1 MACPIH
7 ADTLLR
13 DIWPVQSMQ
22 WWRTNRIHHD
32 HWAALTLFISTSTL
46 GQAARCYGYQA
57 RNSHSDV
64 LYKTPPEFFVVNL
77 WIAFH
82 SSTSVWN
89 YLYLLTERSGHTP
102 KHRNHARRMRPHE
115 AYSSSSQQIAGCGQ
129 SSSPHSPLHN
139 LLEHLGRHEIPPKHT
154 LCLRADSW
162 FQLCHY
168 HNTFSATA
176 SEFPWVQL
184 SHENLCSHTNFK
196 PYHKPWC
203 FLWMKAPT
211 KTRYA
216 ADKPC

>member
-1 MACPIH
+1 M
-7 ADTLLR
+7 L
-13 DIWPVQSMQ
+13 W
-22 WWRTNRIHHD
+22 
-32 HWAALTLFISTSTL
+32 IS
-46 GQAARCYGYQA
+46 GP
-57 RNSHSDV
+57 NSHSDV
-64 LYKTPPEFFVVNL
+64 LYKTPPEFFVVYL

-184 SHENLCSHTNFK
+184 SHENLCSQTLN
-196 PYHKPWC
+196 
-203 FLWMKAPT
+203 PT
-211 KTRYA
+211 TSPGVSYGWRHRQRHVTLLLSLVR
-216 ADKPC
+216 DV